1 MSEENVELIYEAFDA
16 FNRQDVDA
24 FVATASPDIKWEDSV
39 FWSEH
44 ARIYTGKAELREWF
58 NQVVVEPWESVHFEV
73 EEITEAGDDRVFFGG
88 LLTTRGKASGV
99 GDQGP
104 WVVRRLDHERQG
116 HPATGLSRPR
126 RGPQN
131 RRAVGVG
138 DVAGERSDGKPV
150 LARAVRDPLWRS
162 RTRTRG

>member
-1 MSEENVELIYEAFDA
+1 MSEENVELIYEALGA

-24 FVATASPDIKWEDSV
+24 FVATASPDIEWEDSV

-99 GDQGP
+99 ETKVRG
-104 WVVRRLDHERQG
+104 WFVVWITNGKATRRQVFLDRDE
-116 HPATGLSRPR
+116 ALKTAGLS
-126 RGPQN
+126 
-131 RRAVGVG
+131 
-138 DVAGERSDGKPV
+138 E
-150 LARAVRDPLWRS
+150 
-162 RTRTRG
+162 